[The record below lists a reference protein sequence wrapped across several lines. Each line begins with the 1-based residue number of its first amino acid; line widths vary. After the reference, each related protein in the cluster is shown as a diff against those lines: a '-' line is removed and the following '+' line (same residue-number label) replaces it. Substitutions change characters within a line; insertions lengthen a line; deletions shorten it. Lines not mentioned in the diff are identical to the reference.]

1 MPQTH
6 GRGAR
11 VPFCIPEAPR
21 QADNECVAQGSAGKS
36 GESLDP
42 NRRAALLAIVLD
54 TNVYGHGLPNLRS
67 LQDLAARSA
76 RAGLE
81 TWIHELIAVEWAE
94 HLAEDVMVLN
104 RQAEKVRKAL
114 DRASLNSDVY
124 VAPYPAKNAVVN
136 AVFDA
141 ITNIPNVTLV
151 PLTGDAAREGLL
163 DQVLQRGAGRRKSD
177 VKTGASDSAWVR
189 DVITR
194 ADGNPTKLL
203 IVTNDRKDVQAVF
216 TALNLD
222 PVPAICSLH
231 ELPTA
236 VFHFVADLGYIT
248 TMLVRAVAPLAGRSV
263 TDDDHLRGEGLPELA
278 FDIGVVA
285 NLNDVVRIDDP
296 WDAEVNATDVVSINA
311 IVAIDE
317 VAIENASQDSDEA
330 GESPRT
336 GSANLWMLVDVDAS
350 THYIDANG
358 ELVEGNTTVRDVL
371 VIAQVLFDVVDNA
384 VHNIRGSGAAR
395 AVAHSR
401 YDDAFDALGAI
412 NEILEITGVD
422 IPDTWYLNNEPFTIT
437 VQDVEVHVELAGD
450 ETHEFLV
457 QIYAGP
463 FTAAIH
469 CTYDDSAFV
478 GGSREGF
485 YIVPPYQLSSE
496 LADGGRYADNGWR
509 SAAMIL
515 NAIANH

>member
-1 MPQTH
+1 M
-6 GRGAR
+6 
-11 VPFCIPEAPR
+11 
-21 QADNECVAQGSAGKS
+21 AQDSAGKF
-36 GESLDP
+36 GEPLDP
-42 NRRAALLAIVLD
+42 TRRAALLAIVLD

-67 LQDLAARSA
+67 LQDLAVRSA
-76 RAGLE
+76 GAGLE
-81 TWIHELIAVEWAE
+81 IWIHELIAAEWAE
-94 HLAEDVMVLN
+94 HLAEDIMALN

-124 VAPYPAKNAVVN
+124 VAPYQDKNAVVK
-136 AVFDA
+136 AVFGA
-141 ITNIPNVTLV
+141 ITNIPNVVLV
-151 PLTGDAAREGLL
+151 PLTGDAASEGLL
-163 DQVLQRGAGRRKSD
+163 DQVLQRGAGRRKSE

-189 DVITR
+189 DVVTR
-194 ADGNPTKLL
+194 ADGDPAKLL
-203 IVTNDRKDVQAVF
+203 IVTNDRRDVQTVF
-216 TALNLD
+216 VALGLD
-222 PVPAICSLH
+222 PAPAICSLH

-248 TMLVRAVAPLAGRSV
+248 TMLIRAVAPLALGPS
-263 TDDDHLRGEGLPELA
+263 TDADYLPGEGSHHLA
-278 FDIGVVA
+278 FDVGVVA

-296 WDAEVNATDVVSINA
+296 WDSEVNATDVVSINA
-311 IVAIDE
+311 IVAVDE
-317 VAIENASQDSDEA
+317 VAIENESKDSDEA
-330 GESPRT
+330 AESPRT

-395 AVAHSR
+395 AAAYRR
-401 YDDAFDALGAI
+401 YDDALDALGAI

-422 IPDTWYLNNEPFTIT
+422 IPDTWYLNNEPFSTT
-437 VQDVEVHVELAGD
+437 VQDVEVNVELAGD
-450 ETHEFLV
+450 ETHEFLI
-457 QIYAGP
+457 QIYAGQ
-463 FTAAIH
+463 FAAAIH

-485 YIVPPYQLSSE
+485 YVVPPYQLSSE

-509 SAAMIL
+509 AAAVVL